1 MQNPQKVRISRKF
14 QAVIR
19 KAVREELPR
28 KPGEELQIFL
38 FEKTLRFAATAIHKR
53 ATRYRQGKGRTRIV
67 TLPSASCRISV
78 DPSGS
83 VEYFGN
89 APKADRFALF
99 LEISGR
105 IWLIHSCLKHSVST
119 IFCYR
124 SYWNWPCWPQKPAGT
139 LAFPSLTFQSLVA
152 LTISPPPYTLWI
164 KYTSGPQT
172 MDQIH
177 VTLPDGSVKDLPRGT
192 TPLEIARSISPR
204 LADAAL
210 VAKVRASNGNGT
222 KEKSGIFSNSVDPA
236 EDGSLLYDLRRP
248 LDQDVSLQI
257 LTEKDPDALYVFR
270 HSAAH
275 LLAAAV
281 MELYPN
287 VKLGIGPPVD
297 NGFFYEFLRDEP
309 FTPGDLEKIEK
320 KMHELAA
327 KDLPNE
333 RKLLP
338 KDEALKLYQDSNQ
351 VFKCELIEEKAD
363 EPMVSFYTTGKFID
377 FCRGPHIPSTKRIQ
391 AFKLMNVA
399 GAYWKGQE
407 GNAQLQRIYAAAFFN
422 QKDLEQYLHRLEE
435 AKRRDH
441 RKLGA
446 ELELFSIQEDA
457 GPGLI
462 FWHPKGGLIRTLIEN
477 WLREEL
483 LKRGYDL
490 VFTPHIMRFDLWKT
504 SGHANFYKENMFGAV
519 EVEKADYQL
528 KPMNC
533 PGHILIYKSKLRSY
547 RDLPVRLAE
556 LGTVYRY
563 ERSGVLHGLLRVR
576 GFTQDDAHIFCTPD
590 QIEAEVEACIDFAFA
605 VMKNFGFDNFE
616 VELSDWDRK
625 HAENYAGKPEDW
637 QRATEALANTMNRLK
652 IPYKKMEGEA
662 AFYGPKIDVKLIDAI
677 GRPWQL
683 TTVQFDFNLPARFGL
698 EFVGAD
704 GARHQPLMVHR
715 ALLGSVERFF
725 GILIEHYAGAFP
737 LWLAPTQVEICPVSE
752 KVADYAKH
760 LFETL
765 KSHGIRVHLD
775 DRNEKL
781 PAKIRDAQLQKVPYM
796 LVVGPKEAEAGT
808 VSVRHRSKGDL
819 GARPIADLIGALQQE
834 NDSRAIQ

>member
-1 MQNPQKVRISRKF
+1 
-14 QAVIR
+14 
-19 KAVREELPR
+19 
-28 KPGEELQIFL
+28 
-38 FEKTLRFAATAIHKR
+38 
-53 ATRYRQGKGRTRIV
+53 
-67 TLPSASCRISV
+67 
-78 DPSGS
+78 
-83 VEYFGN
+83 
-89 APKADRFALF
+89 
-99 LEISGR
+99 
-105 IWLIHSCLKHSVST
+105 
-119 IFCYR
+119 
-124 SYWNWPCWPQKPAGT
+124 
-139 LAFPSLTFQSLVA
+139 
-152 LTISPPPYTLWI
+152 
-164 KYTSGPQT
+164 

-177 VTLPDGSVKDLPRGT
+177 VTLPDGSVKEFPKGV
-192 TPLEIARSISPR
+192 TPVEIAKSISPR
-204 LADAAL
+204 LAEAAL
-210 VAKVRASNGNGT
+210 VAKVYATGGNGANSKT
-222 KEKSGIFSNSVDPA
+222 GIFSNSVDPDA
-236 EDGSLLYDLRRP
+236 DGGLLYDLRRP
-248 LDQDVSLQI
+248 LEQDVKLRI

-281 MELYPN
+281 TELYPN
-287 VKLGIGPPVD
+287 VKLGIGPPVE
-297 NGFFYEFLRDEP
+297 NGFFYEFLREQP
-309 FTPGDLEKIEK
+309 FTTEDLEKIEK

-327 KDLPNE
+327 QDLKNE

-338 KDEALKLYQDSNQ
+338 KPEALKLYQDSHQ
-351 VFKCELIEEKAD
+351 IFKCELVEEKAD

-391 AFKLMNVA
+391 AFKLTNVA

-407 GNAQLQRIYAAAFFN
+407 GNAQLQRIYALAFYT
-422 QKDLEQYLHRLEE
+422 QKELDEYLHRIEE

-441 RKLGA
+441 RRLGA
-446 ELELFSIQEDA
+446 ELDLFSIQEAA

-462 FWHPKGGLIRTLIEN
+462 FWHPKGGLIRTIVEN
-477 WLREEL
+477 WLRDEL
-483 LKRGYDL
+483 LHRGYDL
-490 VFTPHIMRFDLWKT
+490 VFTPHIMLFDLWKT

-547 RDLPVRLAE
+547 RDLPVRLGE

-576 GFTQDDAHIFCTPD
+576 GFTQDDAHIFCMPS
-590 QIEAEVEACIDFAFA
+590 QIESEVEACMDFAFA
-605 VMKNFGFDNFE
+605 VMKNFGFDKFE
-616 VELSDWDRK
+616 IELSDWDPQ
-625 HAENYAGKPEDW
+625 HPENYPGKAEDW
-637 QRATEALANTMNRLK
+637 QHASEALARVMTRMN
-652 IPYKKMEGEA
+652 IPYKRMVGEG

-683 TTVQFDFNLPARFGL
+683 TTVQFDFNLPARFEL
-698 EFVGAD
+698 EYVGED

-752 KVADYAKH
+752 KVAEYAKH
-760 LFETL
+760 VHAAL
-765 KSHGIRVHLD
+765 KKHGIRVHLD

-781 PAKIRDAQLQKVPYM
+781 PAKIRDAQMQKIPYM

-808 VSVRHRSKGDL
+808 VSVRHRTKGDQ
-819 GARPIADLIGALQQE
+819 GPRPIADVVANLQE
-834 NDSRAIQ
+834 EISSRAIN